1 MIQLR
6 DIEVMLPLY
15 LRESSN
21 LLVIVVDLEGRHLY
35 SNSLFSEFFKI
46 KIDQLANI
54 SFFDLVRDNEKD
66 EFLEIIGKTIEA
78 PNKVFGFIQK
88 HRMQKLNWEYSVF
101 NNEEGDFLGVLGIAT
116 LQDETEII
124 IGTESI
130 KLNPK
135 TDIAFQLNSD
145 WEIQSANMVAAD
157 FFGKKINDLLN
168 QKIWQVF
175 QHPKIYEYAL
185 EFKKA
190 KETNCSVTF
199 EDYNPESETWHQV
212 IIHPKNNCLDIY
224 FKDISPIQGLASKKN
239 LMKSTLDAIL
249 ENADESFF
257 MMNKEL
263 KIKGFNAQAS
273 ELVMTVFNKVLK
285 ENDKFINFLLPGT
298 EEIFLMKIEEIFS
311 GSIVSFE
318 EKVEFQSVE
327 KSRLFRHTFIPVSD
341 ENKKVVCIIYRVKD
355 IQVEK
360 DNLSKSIQNNELL
373 RNIIYNQ
380 NNVLRSPLSSILGL
394 LDLIDDKQLDEDNQK
409 YFSYLKPLA
418 EELDKV
424 IRDNTKKMN
433 QSDSF
438 LD

>member
-1 MIQLR
+1 LI
-6 DIEVMLPLY
+6 
-15 LRESSN
+15 
-21 LLVIVVDLEGRHLY
+21 
-35 SNSLFSEFFKI
+35 
-46 KIDQLANI
+46 
-54 SFFDLVRDNEKD
+54 RDNEKN
-66 EFLEIIGKTIEA
+66 EFQEIIGKTIET
-78 PNKVFGFIQK
+78 PNKVFGFDQK

-124 IGTESI
+124 IGTENF

-135 TDIAFQLNSD
+135 IDIAFQLNGE
-145 WEIQSANMVAAD
+145 WEIQSANEIAEG
-157 FFGKKINDLLN
+157 FFGKKIKYLLN

-199 EDYNPESETWHQV
+199 DDYNPESDTWHQV
-212 IIHPKNNCLDIY
+212 VIYPKNDCLDIY
-224 FKDISPIQGLASKKN
+224 FKDISTVHGLASKKN

-249 ENADESFF
+249 ENSDEGFF
-257 MMNKEL
+257 LMNNEL
-263 KIKGFNAQAS
+263 KIKGFNTQAS
-273 ELVMTVFNKVLK
+273 ELVMAVFNKELK
-285 ENDKFINFLLPGT
+285 ENEKFVNLLMPGT
-298 EEIFLMKIEEIFS
+298 EEKFLMNIEEIFS
-311 GSIVSFE
+311 GSIISFE
-318 EKVEFQSVE
+318 EKVEYQSIE
-327 KSRLFRHTFIPVSD
+327 NSRLLRHTFIPVPD
-341 ENKKVVCIIYRVKD
+341 DKKKVASIIYRVKD
-355 IQVEK
+355 IQEEK

-394 LDLIDDKQLDEDNQK
+394 LDLIDDKQLNEDNQK

-424 IRDNTKKMN
+424 IRNNTKKMN
-433 QSDSF
+433 ESDSF
-438 LD
+438 LG

>member
-1 MIQLR
+1 
-6 DIEVMLPLY
+6 
-15 LRESSN
+15 
-21 LLVIVVDLEGRHLY
+21 
-35 SNSLFSEFFKI
+35 
-46 KIDQLANI
+46 
-54 SFFDLVRDNEKD
+54 
-66 EFLEIIGKTIEA
+66 
-78 PNKVFGFIQK
+78 
-88 HRMQKLNWEYSVF
+88 MQKLSWEYSVF

-135 TDIAFQLNSD
+135 IDIAFQLNSD
-145 WEIQSANMVAAD
+145 WEIQSANVVAED

-199 EDYNPESETWHQV
+199 DDYNPESDTWHQV

-273 ELVMTVFNKVLK
+273 ELVITVFNKVLK

-433 QSDSF
+433 DSDSF
-438 LD
+438 LA

>member
-6 DIEVMLPLY
+6 DIEALLPVY
-15 LRESSN
+15 LRESLN
-21 LLVIVVDLEGRHLY
+21 LLVIVVDLEGQHLY

-46 KIDQLANI
+46 ESDELSGI
-54 SFFDLVRDNEKD
+54 SFPDLIRDNEKK
-66 EFLEIIGKTIEA
+66 EFREIIGKTIET
-78 PNKVFGFIQK
+78 PNKVFGFVQK
-88 HRMQKLNWEYSVF
+88 YSMQKINWEYSVF

-124 IGTESI
+124 IGTENI

-135 TDIAFQLNSD
+135 IDIAFQLNAD
-145 WEIQSANMVAAD
+145 WEIQSANVVAEE
-157 FFGKKINDLLN
+157 FFGKKIKDLLN

-190 KETNCSVTF
+190 KESNCSVTF
-199 EDYNPESETWHQV
+199 DDYNPESDTWHQV
-212 IIHPKNNCLDIY
+212 VIHPKNNCLDIY
-224 FKDISPIQGLASKKN
+224 FKDISTIQGLASKKN
-239 LMKSTLDAIL
+239 LMKSILDAIL
-249 ENADESFF
+249 ENSDEGFF
-257 MMNKEL
+257 LMNKEM
-263 KIKGFNAQAS
+263 KIKSFNSRAS
-273 ELVMTVFNKVLK
+273 ELVMAVFNKELK
-285 ENDKFINFLLPGT
+285 ENDKFVNLLLPGT

-318 EKVEFQSVE
+318 EKVEFQSGE
-327 KSRLFRHTFIPVSD
+327 NSRLFRHTFIPVTD
-341 ENKKVVCIIYRVKD
+341 GNKKVVCIIYRVKD

-373 RNIIYNQ
+373 RNIIYTQ

-394 LDLIDDKQLDEDNQK
+394 LDLIDDKQLNVDNQK

-424 IRDNTKKMN
+424 IRNNTKKMN
-433 QSDSF
+433 ESDSF
-438 LD
+438 VG